1 MSWTWRLENAEG
13 KPVDTGELGRHEFGS
28 RSDAESW
35 VGEFWR
41 DLVAAGVDQVRL
53 LDGDQEIYGPMS
65 LHPE

>member
-1 MSWTWRLENAEG
+1 MAWTWRLESAEG
-13 KPVDTGELGRHEFGS
+13 EVVTPSAVSESEFPSQG
-28 RSDAESW
+28 DAESW

-53 LDGDQEIYGPMS
+53 LEGDQEIYGPMS